1 MSMGPVLLDIIKDLG
16 VYWKTGIFML
26 TPILILPLPLILQ
39 SPVSYPIPDAIAL
52 LRNLKKN
59 FNKSA

>member
-1 MSMGPVLLDIIKDLG
+1 MSIGPVLLDIIKDLG

-26 TPILILPLPLILQ
+26 TPLIILPLPLILQ

-52 LRNLKKN
+52 L
-59 FNKSA
+59 